1 MSSHQLLFNDSKT
14 EFFVIGSRQKLLNMN
29 IDCIHV
35 GASQIK
41 PVSSVRNLGALFNS
55 SLSVNEHVGKECSE
69 AFRGLNNIL

>member
-35 GASQIK
+35 GASEIK
-41 PVSSVRNLGALFNS
+41 PFSSVRNLGAWFNS
-55 SLSVNEHVGKECSE
+55 SLPVNENVGKACSE
-69 AFRGLNNIL
+69 AFRGLNIIL